1 MFLGEYKHT
10 IDNKCRLTIPAKFR
24 EDLDNQCVIA
34 KGLDGCLTVYPM
46 VEWALICEKIDAK
59 PTSDVKVRRFKRL
72 FYASAS
78 VETLDKQG
86 RLSIPPALMEYAAI
100 EKDVFIVGESN
111 TFELWSAERWISQ
124 QEEDDNESFED
135 LAGFL
140 GI

>member
-24 EDLDNQCVIA
+24 EDLNNQCVIA
-34 KGLDGCLTVYPM
+34 KGLDGCLAVYPM
-46 VEWALICEKIDAK
+46 DEWALICEKIDAK
-59 PTSDVKVRRFKRL
+59 PSSDVKVRRFKRL

-78 VETLDKQG
+78 VEILDKQG

-100 EKDVFIVGESN
+100 DKDVYIVGESN
-111 TFELWSAERWISQ
+111 TFELWSAERWTSQ
-124 QEEDDNESFED
+124 KAEEGEDSFEE
-135 LAGFL
+135 LVGFL